1 MKTTLVIAI
10 ITAIISASN
19 LMSTQAFANSLF
31 SLENL
36 ERERAALLS
45 AQLDSSLDLNQRQ
58 RKVQSIYRRLIDIER
73 MVLRDDRVT
82 SSNSSLAQNAFEKY
96 ELTFLVHSSAE
107 KNLPPLSHWMSE
119 LQLTTDNILSA
130 KTGHR

>member
-1 MKTTLVIAI
+1 MKITLVIA
-10 ITAIISASN
+10 TFAS
-19 LMSTQAFANSLF
+19 LLSTQVLANSLF

-58 RKVQSIYRRLIDIER
+58 QKVQSIYRRLVDIER

-82 SSNSSLAQNAFEKY
+82 SSNNPLAQNAFDKY

-107 KNLPPLSHWMSE
+107 KSLPPLSHWMSE

>member
-1 MKTTLVIAI
+1 MKITLVIATI
-10 ITAIISASN
+10 AS
-19 LMSTQAFANSLF
+19 LLSTPAFANSLF

-58 RKVQSIYRRLIDIER
+58 QKVQSIYRRLVDIER

-82 SSNSSLAQNAFEKY
+82 SSNSALAQNAFDKY

-107 KNLPPLSHWMSE
+107 KSQPPLSHWMSE
-119 LQLTTDNILSA
+119 LHLTTNSILSA

>member
-1 MKTTLVIAI
+1 MKITLVIATI
-10 ITAIISASN
+10 AS
-19 LMSTQAFANSLF
+19 LLSLQVSANSLF

-45 AQLDSSLDLNQRQ
+45 AQLDSSLDLSQRQ
-58 RKVQSIYRRLIDIER
+58 QKVQSIYRRLVDIER

-82 SSNSSLAQNAFEKY
+82 SSSSQLAQNAFNKY

-107 KNLPPLSHWMSE
+107 KSLPPLSHWMSE
-119 LQLTTDNILSA
+119 LHLTTDNILSA
-130 KTGHR
+130 KAGHR

>member
-1 MKTTLVIAI
+1 MKILPIVTILAGLFSLPTL
-10 ITAIISASN
+10 
-19 LMSTQAFANSLF
+19 ANSLF

-36 ERERAALLS
+36 ERERAALLT

-58 RKVQSIYRRLIDIER
+58 QKVQNIYRRLVDMER

-82 SSNSSLAQNAFEKY
+82 TSHSPLAQNAFEKY

-107 KNLPPLSHWMSE
+107 KNLPPMSHWMAE
-119 LQLTTDNILSA
+119 LNLTTANILLA
-130 KTGHR
+130 KAGYR

>member
-1 MKTTLVIAI
+1 MKITFVIATI
-10 ITAIISASN
+10 AS
-19 LMSTQAFANSLF
+19 LMNTPVFANSLF

-58 RKVQSIYRRLIDIER
+58 QKVQSIYRRLVDIER

-82 SSNSSLAQNAFEKY
+82 SSNSQLAQNAFDKY

-107 KNLPPLSHWMSE
+107 KSLPPLSHWLSE

>member
-1 MKTTLVIAI
+1 MKISLLIATLAI
-10 ITAIISASN
+10 LISPNTS
-19 LMSTQAFANSLF
+19 ANSLF

-45 AQLDSSLDLNQRQ
+45 TQLDSSLDLNQRQ
-58 RKVQSIYRRLIDIER
+58 QKVQTIYRRLVDIER

-82 SSNSSLAQNAFEKY
+82 ASHSQLAQNAFNKY

-107 KNLPPLSHWMSE
+107 KNLPPMSHWMSE
-119 LQLTTDNILSA
+119 MQLTSSGILSA
-130 KTGHR
+130 KAGHR

>member
-1 MKTTLVIAI
+1 MKIRLI
-10 ITAIISASN
+10 ITTIAS
-19 LMSTQAFANSLF
+19 LVSLQTSANSLF

-45 AQLDSSLDLNQRQ
+45 TQFDSSLDLSQRQ
-58 RKVQSIYRRLIDIER
+58 QKVQSIYRRLVDIER

-82 SSNSSLAQNAFEKY
+82 SSSSQLAKNAFNQY

-107 KNLPPLSHWMSE
+107 KKLPPLSHWMSE
-119 LQLTTDNILSA
+119 LNLTTNTILSA
-130 KTGHR
+130 KAGHR

>member
-1 MKTTLVIAI
+1 MKITLIIATITCLISPVI
-10 ITAIISASN
+10 
-19 LMSTQAFANSLF
+19 FANNLF

-45 AQLDSSLDLNQRQ
+45 AQFDSSLNVDQRHQ
-58 RKVQSIYRRLIDIER
+58 KMQNIYARLVDIER

-82 SSNSSLAQNAFEKY
+82 ASHSPLAQNAFANY

-107 KNLPPLSHWMSE
+107 KKLPPMPNWLAE
-119 LQLTTDNILSA
+119 LGLTSDLILSA

>member
-1 MKTTLVIAI
+1 MKITLIIAVVIAV
-10 ITAIISASN
+10 AS
-19 LMSTQAFANSLF
+19 LLSTPAFANSLF

-45 AQLDSSLDLNQRQ
+45 AQLDKSLDLAQRQ
-58 RKVQSIYRRLIDIER
+58 QKVQNIYRRLVDIER

-82 SSNSSLAQNAFEKY
+82 SSNSQLAQNAFDKY

-107 KNLPPLSHWMSE
+107 KKPAAYISLVV
-119 LQLTTDNILSA
+119 
-130 KTGHR
+130 

>member
-1 MKTTLVIAI
+1 MKIILTIATLAI
-10 ITAIISASN
+10 LISPN
-19 LMSTQAFANSLF
+19 IFANSLF

-45 AQLDSSLDLNQRQ
+45 TQLDSALDLNQRQ
-58 RKVQSIYRRLIDIER
+58 QKVQTIYRRLVDIER

-82 SSNSSLAQNAFEKY
+82 ASNSPLAQNAFNKY

-107 KNLPPLSHWMSE
+107 KNLPPMSHWMSE
-119 LQLTTDNILSA
+119 LQLTTNGILAA
-130 KTGHR
+130 KAGHR

>member
-1 MKTTLVIAI
+1 MKILLLIA
-10 ITAIISASN
+10 TVASLISPKI
-19 LMSTQAFANSLF
+19 FANSLF

-58 RKVQSIYRRLIDIER
+58 QKVQSIYRRLVDIER

-82 SSNSSLAQNAFEKY
+82 SSNNALAQNAFNQY

-107 KNLPPLSHWMSE
+107 KSLPPLSHWMSE
-119 LQLTTDNILSA
+119 LRLTSGSILSA
-130 KTGHR
+130 KAGHR

>member
-1 MKTTLVIAI
+1 MKIILVIA
-10 ITAIISASN
+10 TCAS
-19 LMSTQAFANSLF
+19 LLSPQIFANSLF

-45 AQLDSSLDLNQRQ
+45 AQFDSALDLNQRQ
-58 RKVQSIYRRLIDIER
+58 QKVQTIYRRLVDIER

-82 SSNSSLAQNAFEKY
+82 SSNSSLAQNAFDKY

-107 KNLPPLSHWMSE
+107 KKLPPLSHWMSE
-119 LQLTTDNILSA
+119 LHLTTDNILSA
-130 KTGHR
+130 KAGHR

>member
-1 MKTTLVIAI
+1 MKITLVIAI
-10 ITAIISASN
+10 IAS
-19 LMSTQAFANSLF
+19 LLSTPVLANNLF

-45 AQLDSSLDLNQRQ
+45 AQLDSALDLNQRQ
-58 RKVQSIYRRLIDIER
+58 QKVQSIYRRLVDIER

-82 SSNSSLAQNAFEKY
+82 SSTSSLAQNAFDKY

-107 KNLPPLSHWMSE
+107 KSLPPLSHWLSE